1 LKRSFISRCFW
12 PRSLPL
18 VEKLPVLVRELK
30 VLSVSQRFSCGLP
43 IAEMTGEEEVE
54 VLADDVLPKRRCV
67 VSATISS

>member
-1 LKRSFISRCFW
+1 
-12 PRSLPL
+12 L